1 VVVVAALPAAELA
14 RDVVVLA
21 PGPAA
26 AVALLPR
33 DVVVLAL
40 ALLRA
45 ARLLAA
51 TTWLRRV
58 LAALLVA
65 EPPVVAPL
73 APAAVALRVARLALP
88 EVARVQPVEL
98 RPSFSAATARTT
110 RQPTAPYAP
119 APKSR

>member
-1 VVVVAALPAAELA
+1 VVAVVVAAELA

-21 PGPAA
+21 RGPAA
-26 AVALLPR
+26 AVALR
-33 DVVVLAL
+33 EL

-65 EPPVVAPL
+65 ALLVA
-73 APAAVALRVARLALP
+73 AP
-88 EVARVQPVEL
+88 RVQPVEL
-98 RPSFSAATARTT
+98 LNPSFSAATARTT
-110 RQPTAPYAP
+110 R
-119 APKSR
+119 